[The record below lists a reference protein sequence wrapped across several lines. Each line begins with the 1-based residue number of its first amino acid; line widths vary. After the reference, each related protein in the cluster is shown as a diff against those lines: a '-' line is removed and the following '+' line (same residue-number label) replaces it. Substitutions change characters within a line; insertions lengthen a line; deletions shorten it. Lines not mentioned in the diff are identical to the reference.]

1 MKKPVLTIV
10 QYLFFLGLGLFFV
23 WLSVKDISASDWE
36 AIKDA
41 VRRSRRWLIF
51 PAFFLLVLAHYSRA
65 LRWKILMEPLG
76 YRPSNFNVFAAVM
89 IGYLVNAAVPRLGE
103 VVKCTLLAR
112 YEKTRVDKLVGTIVM
127 ERAVDVICL
136 LTAFAAA
143 FVFQGHV
150 ITDPIVNKF
159 SSLARDGS
167 GQVSTTKIAVIAGGA
182 VLLVVVVIL
191 LMKRFAHIDFVGK
204 IRNVFAGIGHGLSS
218 IRFIRQ
224 KGGFLIH
231 TLLIWGLYL
240 SGTTL
245 GIYAL
250 QETSHL
256 GIGAGL
262 TTLVVGSVGMVVTP
276 GGIGA
281 YPLLIGKLMSWYG
294 LNENTIGVALGW
306 ILWVVQTLVTLV
318 AGLLCFAFLSVH
330 NKNRKHESPALL
342 PQQDIDAR

>member
-23 WLSVKDISASDWE
+23 WLSVKDISADDWE

-41 VRRSRRWLIF
+41 ISRSRRWLVV
-51 PAFFLLVLAHYSRA
+51 PAFLLLVLAHYSRA

-76 YRPSNFNVFAAVM
+76 YKPTNFNVFASVM

-136 LTAFAAA
+136 VAAFAAA

-150 ITDPIVNKF
+150 ITDPIVAKF
-159 SSLARDGS
+159 SSLASDGS
-167 GQVSTTKIAVIAGGA
+167 GKVSREKLVLIVGGFLFVVGLVIF
-182 VLLVVVVIL
+182 

-204 IRNVFAGIGHGLSS
+204 IRNVFSGIVHGLGS

-224 KGGFLIH
+224 KAGFLMH

-250 QETSHL
+250 EETAHL
-256 GIGAGL
+256 GVGGGL
-262 TTLVVGSVGMVVTP
+262 TTLVLGSIGMVVTP

-281 YPLLIGKLMSWYG
+281 YPLLIGKLMGWYG
-294 LNENTIGVALGW
+294 LNEDTIGVALGW

-318 AGLLCFAFLSVH
+318 VGLLCFALLSYH
-330 NKNRKHESPALL
+330 NKNRTHESTVLVPDQA
-342 PQQDIDAR
+342 PDTR

>member
-10 QYLFFLGLGLFFV
+10 QYLFFLGLGIFFV
-23 WLSVKDISASDWE
+23 WLSVKDISSSDWE
-36 AIKDA
+36 AIKGA
-41 VRRSRRWLIF
+41 VLRARRWLIL
-51 PAFFLLVLAHYSRA
+51 PAFLLLVMAHYSRA

-76 YRPSNFNVFAAVM
+76 YKPSNFNVFASVM

-112 YEKTRVDKLVGTIVM
+112 YEKMRVDKLVGTIVM

-136 LTAFAAA
+136 TAAFAAA

-150 ITDPIVNKF
+150 ITDPIVSKF
-159 SSLARDGS
+159 SSVVNDGS
-167 GQVSTTKIAVIAGGA
+167 GHVSVVKLSLLLGGA
-182 VLLVVVVIL
+182 ILLVGIVIF

-204 IRNVFAGIGHGLSS
+204 VRNVFSGIGHGLSS

-224 KGGFLIH
+224 KGAFLLH
-231 TLLIWGLYL
+231 TLLIWAMYL
-240 SGTTL
+240 GGTTI

-250 QETSHL
+250 RETAHL
-256 GIGAGL
+256 GVGGGL
-262 TTLVVGSVGMVVTP
+262 TTLVLGSLGMVVTP

-281 YPLLIGKLMSWYG
+281 YPLLIGKLMGWYG

-306 ILWVVQTLVTLV
+306 LLWVVQTLVTLV
-318 AGLLCFAFLSVH
+318 VGILCFAFLSYH
-330 NKNRKHESPALL
+330 NKNRILESPVIL
-342 PQQDIDAR
+342 PDQNPGA